1 MLPFFYVK
9 SQNRKVCGQIVESL
23 SRVSGPAIYIDFGT
37 LLNNKLSPAK
47 LTFCCNVK
55 ADTVLD
61 IVNDDFDLLLT
72 HVSNTH
78 LKPIIFMSKNIF
90 LYCLNLDIQS
100 AFHNIGNS
108 SVLIIFS
115 MYSNDHWGNSERK

>member
-23 SRVSGPAIYIDFGT
+23 RRVSGPAIYIDFGT
-37 LLNNKLSPAK
+37 LLNNKLSPS
-47 LTFCCNVK
+47 LLFCNVK
-55 ADTVLD
+55 ADTQEVD

-78 LKPIIFMSKNIF
+78 FKAYYFHF
-90 LYCLNLDIQS
+90 LEKSL
-100 AFHNIGNS
+100 
-108 SVLIIFS
+108 
-115 MYSNDHWGNSERK
+115 ERFWLF